1 MEMDK
6 KILEKI
12 QERMIRMLSDAKGM
26 TYEEKLKDVG
36 LTSLTERRERG
47 DAIEAF
53 KTLNGF
59 NRVDKNQWFD
69 IEAECQRPTRRNLI
83 IDEEGERRRENVLRV
98 ETARLEVRKNYFN
111 VRAADVWNNVPDAV
125 REKKTV
131 NGFKAAYDKW
141 KSGTLSKV

>member
-6 KILEKI
+6 NILEKV
-12 QERMIRMLSDAKGM
+12 QERMIRMLSDAKGKS
-26 TYEEKLKDVG
+26 YEEKLKDVG

-69 IEAECQRPTRRNLI
+69 IETESQRPTRRNVI

-98 ETARLEVRKNYFN
+98 ETARLEVRKNHFN
-111 VRAADVWNNVPDAV
+111 VRAAITWNKVPDEV
-125 REKKTV
+125 RNKKTV

-141 KSGTLSKV
+141 KGETIPNV